1 LPPHSAML
9 SAINLAKTHLGLLE
23 GDVVCNLIP
32 EVAVYAFLLH
42 EAAGRSGRV
51 GSIPRRGR
59 SALPGLDGM
68 QDVAVVD
75 AAPPPEAGAAVAPG
89 ARFAMMVGGG
99 MGRRVVIL

>member
-1 LPPHSAML
+1 
-9 SAINLAKTHLGLLE
+9 
-23 GDVVCNLIP
+23 
-32 EVAVYAFLLH
+32 
-42 EAAGRSGRV
+42 
-51 GSIPRRGR
+51 
-59 SALPGLDGM
+59 M